1 MRLDHLLSRETRSL
15 RDSFVPEVDILQK
28 CENDGQ
34 PGKTGKYGRTTSG
47 LGDNVK
53 EYKSMNLRLPFK
65 ECSLY
70 RFEGSSEH
78 LDRTLKTAQRKDE
91 TKNE

>member
-15 RDSFVPEVDILQK
+15 RDNFVPEVDIPQK

-53 EYKSMNLRLPFK
+53 EYKSMNLRLFFK
-65 ECSLY
+65 EMFTVS
-70 RFEGSSEH
+70 F
-78 LDRTLKTAQRKDE
+78 
-91 TKNE
+91 